1 MENIKNMENRELETK
16 RQTTE
21 TDIILKLNLDG
32 KGNYDIET
40 TIPFLDHMLNLFAKH
55 GSFDVFV
62 KAKGDTEIDEHH
74 LIEDMGI
81 TLGKLLNDCLRD
93 KKGITR
99 YGFSSVPMDDSLVEC
114 SIDIS
119 GRPFLVYNMLNDK
132 NKNVILEEKEKYELY
147 QHFFQSLAVNA
158 GLTLHLNLKYGD
170 NLHHNL
176 EAAFKAFARA
186 LQEAVSINLKNYDVI
201 PSTKGCI

>member
-1 MENIKNMENRELETK
+1 MTTRISKIHRKTK
-16 RQTTE
+16 E
-21 TDIILKLNLDG
+21 TDIDIKLNLDG
-32 KGNYDIET
+32 KGKIDVSV
-40 TIPFLDHMLNLFAKH
+40 TISFLEHMLSLFGKH
-55 GSFDVFV
+55 GLFDLEI
-62 KAKGDTEIDEHH
+62 KATGDTQIDNHH

-81 TLGKLLNDCLRD
+81 TLGQAIKECLQD

-119 GRPFLVYNMLNDK
+119 GRPYLVYNMSTDK
-132 NKNVILEEKEKYELY
+132 QNILEEKEKYELY
-147 QHFFQSLAVNA
+147 KHFFYSLVCNA
-158 GLTLHLNLKYGD
+158 DMTLHLNLKYGE

-176 EAAFKAFARA
+176 EAAFKAFGRA
-186 LQEAVSINLKNYDVI
+186 LKQAVSINPLTDEI